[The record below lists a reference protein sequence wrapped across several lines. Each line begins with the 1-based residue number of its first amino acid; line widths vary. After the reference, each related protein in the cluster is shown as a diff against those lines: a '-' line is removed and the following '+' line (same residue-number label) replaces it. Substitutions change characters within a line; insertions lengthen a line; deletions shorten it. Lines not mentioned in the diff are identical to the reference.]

1 MPRLRMA
8 RDTSPCLQ
16 ARAGTL
22 QGSAHF
28 RQPPQ
33 QQAAQNGALMAA
45 VSRLAVHVSTCPCH
59 HRRSPGVQGKEEA
72 EAGVRRHDARAGAAA
87 TAALVQQQHA

>member
-33 QQAAQNGALMAA
+33 NGALMAA

-59 HRRSPGVQGKEEA
+59 HMRSPGVQGKEEA